1 MISQQD
7 ELDRNWSNERYLEIV
22 SAMPKSLTKIVV
34 ALTLSACFILLI
46 VGWGIKYPNIITI
59 QVEIISPLSMAS
71 EIIVNG
77 NLPSNLSSHITGR
90 RVQIRLESDISKVVV
105 GTISNISVTEKGIN
119 RITVTL
125 QKGSTTKDLFISK
138 FPPQKI
144 ESEMN
149 IILDDVKFYQ
159 YFFRIFK
166 SKTKIT

>member
-1 MISQQD
+1 
-7 ELDRNWSNERYLEIV
+7 
-22 SAMPKSLTKIVV
+22 
-34 ALTLSACFILLI
+34 
-46 VGWGIKYPNIITI
+46 
-59 QVEIISPLSMAS
+59 MAS